1 MPADTGHGD
10 GGPQGRGPG
19 TVGPRNGGHGD
30 RGRGVPR
37 TLAEELRTRPDDAL
51 AALLSARPDLL
62 SPVPNDLTQLATRA
76 GTRASVVR
84 AVERLDRFAQQ
95 TAEAL
100 AIAPDPCPYETLRDL
115 LTGDAST
122 EDARGARG
130 SGGSG
135 DVRGPDD
142 AQGPGGARGPDDAQD
157 PGDARGSADAHGPQ
171 DARGRENTRGR
182 EGARGPQDAQGPG
195 GAQGP
200 GDTQDPKYGRGTAE
214 APGPEDARRP
224 GEAQGPG
231 GTPSTGNAQGPSD
244 ASAAGTPS
252 ATGIPS
258 DVGPAS
264 DTGTT
269 SGAGT
274 TPNTETPSTVGP
286 APDTGTPSPTGTTPS
301 TGPAPGARTTA
312 AAGPASGI
320 GPTPTPAAETAAGV
334 GAASRIATPLSPD
347 ERAAI
352 AAELPRAVATL
363 REQALVWGGDDRLR
377 LVRTAR
383 ELLAP
388 SPTSPSPTGL
398 GPTMQEAASGMSPG
412 RLQELLAGDG
422 LAPTHDPVTA
432 VAALAELFQDRA
444 RMAALLDGAPAGA
457 LAVLA
462 KLTWGPPYGEASV
475 ASPTPPVG
483 WLLDHGLLLPSGPR
497 NVVLPREV
505 ALHLRHGRAHR
516 APEPLA
522 PPLSPITEHN
532 PQAVDNTAAGQTFT
546 ALATVEELLG
556 QWESAGPPVLRAGG
570 LSVRD
575 LKRTAVALDVSEPV
589 AAFWIELAY
598 AAGLLASDGET
609 DERYAPTPAYDDWLR
624 LPAEERWARLAAAW
638 LPATR
643 TAGLVGG
650 RDGRGRTLAALG
662 PDLDRSPAPEVRRR
676 ILGLLATLPPGAAAA
691 PEVLLARL
699 RWERPAGHRGAAA
712 AAAPGAASSTGST
725 GITGTTGTAG
735 TAGTTGTTP
744 GITSPTGTTGSVPGA
759 TSPTSEDLRSRLA
772 RWTIAEAEMLGITG
786 RAALSSHGRALLERH
801 PDEPPTSGSDTAS
814 AHAARL
820 LAPLL
825 PEPLDHVLLQADLT
839 AVAPGPLERPLAE
852 TLGVLADVES
862 KGGAT
867 VYRFT
872 PESVRRALDAGR
884 TADDVHTFL
893 AAHSRTPV
901 PQPLS
906 YLVDDVARKHG
917 RLRIGAASAYLR
929 CDDDTLLAE
938 ILADR
943 RSAGLRLRR
952 LAPTV
957 LAAQA
962 PPDTLLEGLRA
973 MGYAPAAE
981 SAEGDVLVSRPEA
994 QRTPPRTPPV
1004 PVPEGPP
1011 LPDATLLGA
1020 AVRAIRA
1027 GDLAATA
1034 PHKTVAASGAGSG
1047 PEAGPHG
1054 SGTGSGADSGV
1065 GSGAGSRSGAR
1076 SGGGSGGGGDRLPRT
1091 TSADTLATM
1100 QAAALTGSN
1109 VWIGYVNANGAATQ
1123 RVIAPVRVEG
1133 GFVTAYD
1140 HTSDEVRTYPLHRIT
1155 GAAELAE
1162 DAT

>member
-1 MPADTGHGD
+1 MPRD
-10 GGPQGRGPG
+10 GGRD
-19 TVGPRNGGHGD
+19 D

-51 AALLSARPDLL
+51 AALLRARPDLL

-84 AVERLDRFAQQ
+84 AVERLDRFALQ

-100 AIAPDPCPYETLRDL
+100 AIAPDPCPYATLRDL
-115 LTGDAST
+115 MTG
-122 EDARGARG
+122 
-130 SGGSG
+130 GGRAG
-135 DVRGPDD
+135 DGHPR
-142 AQGPGGARGPDDAQD
+142 AA
-157 PGDARGSADAHGPQ
+157 
-171 DARGRENTRGR
+171 EN
-182 EGARGPQDAQGPG
+182 
-195 GAQGP
+195 
-200 GDTQDPKYGRGTAE
+200 
-214 APGPEDARRP
+214 
-224 GEAQGPG
+224 
-231 GTPSTGNAQGPSD
+231 
-244 ASAAGTPS
+244 ASAAR
-252 ATGIPS
+252 
-258 DVGPAS
+258 DAS
-264 DTGTT
+264 D
-269 SGAGT
+269 S
-274 TPNTETPSTVGP
+274 
-286 APDTGTPSPTGTTPS
+286 AP
-301 TGPAPGARTTA
+301 GPAPG
-312 AAGPASGI
+312 PASGVSP
-320 GPTPTPAAETAAGV
+320 GA
-334 GAASRIATPLSPD
+334 GAALGADERTADQGAAD
-347 ERAAI
+347 ERAAHEGAAEQHTAERRTAERRATGQHTAERRATADGPLSAAERAAI
-352 AAELPRAVATL
+352 VAELPRAVATL
-363 REQALVWGGDDRLR
+363 RDQALVWGGDDRLR

-398 GPTMQEAASGMSPG
+398 GPTVQEATSGMSPG
-412 RLQELLAGDG
+412 RLQELLAGAG
-422 LAPTHDPVTA
+422 LPPTHDPVTA
-432 VAALAELFQDRA
+432 VAALAGLFQDRA
-444 RMAALLDGAPAGA
+444 RMAALLDGAPAA
-457 LAVLA
+457 AVAVLA
-462 KLTWGPPYGEASV
+462 KLTWGPPYGEVSV
-475 ASPTPPVG
+475 SSPTPPVG
-483 WLLDHGLLLPSGPR
+483 WLLDRGLLLPSGPR

-505 ALHLRHGRAHR
+505 ALHLRDGRAHR

-522 PPLSPITEHN
+522 PPLSPAAEHD

-598 AAGLLASDGET
+598 AAGLVASDGET

-650 RDGRGRTLAALG
+650 RDSRGRTLAALG
-662 PDLDRSPAPEVRRR
+662 PELDRSPAPEVRRR
-676 ILGLLATLPPGAAAA
+676 VLELLATLPPGAAPT

-699 RWERPAGHRGAAA
+699 RWERPAGHRGAPAPGA
-712 AAAPGAASSTGST
+712 PAPGAAAPGTAPPSGPAGS
-725 GITGTTGTAG
+725 
-735 TAGTTGTTP
+735 P
-744 GITSPTGTTGSVPGA
+744 PGA
-759 TSPTSEDLRSRLA
+759 PARTASPIAEDLRSRLA
-772 RWTIAEAEMLGITG
+772 RWAVAEAELLGITG
-786 RAALSSHGRALLERH
+786 RGALSSHGRALLERR
-801 PDEPPTSGSDTAS
+801 PDEPLAGSGTTARS
-814 AHAARL
+814 TTTAHPATTARGDATGQHATTTRGDAMAHPATTAVTAAAAAHAARL

-852 TLGVLADVES
+852 TLGILADIES

-901 PQPLS
+901 PQPLT
-906 YLVDDVARKHG
+906 YLVDDVARRHG
-917 RLRIGAASAYLR
+917 RLRVGAASAYLR
-929 CDDDTLLAE
+929 CDDDALLAE

-981 SAEGDVLVSRPEA
+981 SAEGDVVVTRPEA
-994 QRTPPRTPPV
+994 QRTPPRRPPV

-1011 LPDATLLGA
+1011 VPDAALLAA

-1034 PHKTVAASGAGSG
+1034 PRKPTATSGPGTGAGAGAEAGSG
-1047 PEAGPHG
+1047 VGAG
-1054 SGTGSGADSGV
+1054 T
-1065 GSGAGSRSGAR
+1065 GSGAGSRPGGGAR
-1076 SGGGSGGGGDRLPRT
+1076 SGTGAGTGTGAGSAATGDRLPRT
-1091 TSADTLATM
+1091 TLADTLATM

-1109 VWIGYVNANGAATQ
+1109 VWIGYVNADGAATQ

-1140 HTSDEVRTYPLHRIT
+1140 HTADEVRTYPLHRIT

-1162 DAT
+1162 DTP

>member
-1 MPADTGHGD
+1 MPSDTGHGD
-10 GGPQGRGPG
+10 S
-19 TVGPRNGGHGD
+19 GPRDGIPRDGGRDD

-51 AALLSARPDLL
+51 AALLRARPDLL

-84 AVERLDRFAQQ
+84 AVERLDRFALQ

-100 AIAPDPCPYETLRDL
+100 AIAPDPCPYATLRDL
-115 LTGDAST
+115 MTG
-122 EDARGARG
+122 
-130 SGGSG
+130 GGRAG
-135 DVRGPDD
+135 DCRP
-142 AQGPGGARGPDDAQD
+142 QQD
-157 PGDARGSADAHGPQ
+157 GHPRAA
-171 DARGRENTRGR
+171 
-182 EGARGPQDAQGPG
+182 
-195 GAQGP
+195 
-200 GDTQDPKYGRGTAE
+200 
-214 APGPEDARRP
+214 
-224 GEAQGPG
+224 
-231 GTPSTGNAQGPSD
+231 GN
-244 ASAAGTPS
+244 ASAAR
-252 ATGIPS
+252 
-258 DVGPAS
+258 DAS
-264 DTGTT
+264 D
-269 SGAGT
+269 S
-274 TPNTETPSTVGP
+274 
-286 APDTGTPSPTGTTPS
+286 AP
-301 TGPAPGARTTA
+301 GPAPG
-312 AAGPASGI
+312 PASGVSP
-320 GPTPTPAAETAAGV
+320 GA
-334 GAASRIATPLSPD
+334 GAALGADERTADQGAAD
-347 ERAAI
+347 ERAAHEGATEQHTAKQRATGQRATEQHTAERRATADGPLSAAERAAI
-352 AAELPRAVATL
+352 VAELPRAVATL
-363 REQALVWGGDDRLR
+363 RDQALVWGGDDRLR

-398 GPTMQEAASGMSPG
+398 GPTVQEATSGMSPG
-412 RLQELLAGDG
+412 RLQELLAGAG
-422 LAPTHDPVTA
+422 LPPTHDPVTA
-432 VAALAELFQDRA
+432 VAALAGLFQDRA
-444 RMAALLDGAPAGA
+444 RMAALLDGAPAA
-457 LAVLA
+457 AVAVLA
-462 KLTWGPPYGEASV
+462 KLTWGPPYGEVSV
-475 ASPTPPVG
+475 SSPTPPVG
-483 WLLDHGLLLPSGPR
+483 WLLDRGLLLPSGPR

-505 ALHLRHGRAHR
+505 ALHLRDGRAHR

-522 PPLSPITEHN
+522 PPLSPAAEHD

-598 AAGLLASDGET
+598 AAGLVASDGET

-650 RDGRGRTLAALG
+650 RDSRGRTLAALG
-662 PDLDRSPAPEVRRR
+662 PELDRSPAPEVRRR
-676 ILGLLATLPPGAAAA
+676 VLELLATLPPGAAPT

-699 RWERPAGHRGAAA
+699 RWERPAGHRGAPAPG
-712 AAAPGAASSTGST
+712 AAAPG
-725 GITGTTGTAG
+725 TA
-735 TAGTTGTTP
+735 P
-744 GITSPTGTTGSVPGA
+744 PTGPAGSPPGA
-759 TSPTSEDLRSRLA
+759 PARTASPIAEDLRSRLA
-772 RWTIAEAEMLGITG
+772 RWAVAEAELLGITG
-786 RAALSSHGRALLERH
+786 RGALSSHGRALLERH
-801 PDEPPTSGSDTAS
+801 PDEPPAGSGTTARS
-814 AHAARL
+814 TTTAHPATTARGDATGQHATTTRGDAMAHPATTAVTAAAAAHAARL

-852 TLGVLADVES
+852 TLGILADIES

-901 PQPLS
+901 PQPLT

-917 RLRIGAASAYLR
+917 RLRVGAASAYLR
-929 CDDDTLLAE
+929 CDDDALLAE

-981 SAEGDVLVSRPEA
+981 SAEGDVVVTRPEA
-994 QRTPPRTPPV
+994 QRTPPRRPPV

-1011 LPDATLLGA
+1011 VPDAALLAA

-1034 PHKTVAASGAGSG
+1034 PRKPTATSGPGTGAGAGAEAEAGSGAG
-1047 PEAGPHG
+1047 AG
-1054 SGTGSGADSGV
+1054 T
-1065 GSGAGSRSGAR
+1065 GSGAGSRPGGGAR
-1076 SGGGSGGGGDRLPRT
+1076 SGTGAGTGAGAGSAAPGDRLPRT
-1091 TSADTLATM
+1091 TLADTLATM

-1109 VWIGYVNANGAATQ
+1109 VWIGYVNADGAATQ

-1140 HTSDEVRTYPLHRIT
+1140 HTADEVRTYPLHRIT

-1162 DAT
+1162 DTP